1 MLREMR
7 AEIRNLK
14 KKNQQLVHELDALK
28 QAKSQEIRVAKDEAQ
43 KEVLERLL
51 KWTQPSQNE

>member
-28 QAKSQEIRVAKDEAQ
+28 QAKSQEIRVAKNEAQ

>member
-1 MLREMR
+1 MR